1 MARQQRRGPDIKQA
15 VREILEKYDID
26 PDDQDWCWDCHGTLV
41 LTHRAYEIIAAKE
54 MIQFAPPTIA
64 SATLRDGQYN
74 VSVVVT
80 GTLGERTEWSFGE
93 ASDLNYTDRSASQKM
108 ALYPFAM
115 AEKRGKDRVVA
126 KLVGL
131 AAYCYSEE
139 EAAEF
144 KEAKPNQKGPTPESN
159 GADVQSAPPKE
170 QHPKLNGKPIPI
182 VEEAPQNNLRDAGA
196 SQLDVW
202 AKKVVAGLA
211 NARSPADVDALM
223 TRCQAG
229 LSQADK
235 DNRAIAQD
243 IRARF
248 TARRLVLERTG
259 GQMNV

>member
-1 MARQQRRGPDIKQA
+1 MARQQRRGPDIKAA

-41 LTHRAYEIIAAKE
+41 LTHRAYEIIAATEK
-54 MIQFAPPTIA
+54 IQFAAPTIA

-144 KEAKPNQKGPTPESN
+144 KEAKPNQKEAEPN
-159 GADVQSAPPKE
+159 VQSALPKE
-170 QHPKLNGKPIPI
+170 QFPKLNGKPLPI
-182 VEEAPQNNLRDAGA
+182 EEAPQNNLRDTGA

-223 TRCQAG
+223 ARCQAG

-235 DNRAIAQD
+235 DDRAIAQD

>member
-1 MARQQRRGPDIKQA
+1 MARQQRRGPDIKAA

-54 MIQFAPPTIA
+54 MIQFAAPTVA

-93 ASDLNYTDRSASQKM
+93 ASDLNYTDRSVSQKM

-115 AEKRGKDRVVA
+115 AEKRGKDRVIA

-144 KEAKPNQKGPTPESN
+144 KEAKPKAPEPAKVASN
-159 GADVQSAPPKE
+159 GHEPE
-170 QHPKLNGKPIPI
+170 QHPKLNGRPRLDETPL
-182 VEEAPQNNLRDAGA
+182 PQNDLRDSQS
-196 SQLDVW
+196 SQLDAW

-223 TRCQAG
+223 DRCKPG
-229 LSQADK
+229 LAQADK
-235 DNRAIAQD
+235 DDKAIAQD

-248 TARRLVLERTG
+248 TARRLVLDRTG
-259 GQMNV
+259 GQMNA